1 MDTSRNVLFV
11 PLSNECFV
19 FDVPVVASF
28 VSGENTM
35 SAHESVDE
43 VSC

>member
-1 MDTSRNVLFV
+1 MIF
-11 PLSNECFV
+11 FV
-19 FDVPVVASF
+19 FDHAVVASF

-43 VSC
+43 VLHRVVKVSTG